1 MAAGLFMPAL
11 EAIEPERLPIS
22 VPAGVPRERAMA
34 LASSAPSNQQVL
46 DACKQAYTAHQP
58 AVDAVTTSS
67 VDTAQAPSAQHDI
80 DALHTYDWNR
90 KVAAPKLTTPIL
102 QAPTMAPARKAVDKD
117 GAFATWFIGVEASA
131 DIIIGG
137 TGGVG
142 VGVGIPSGQPM
153 WMAYG
158 GLRISVNI
166 DIAVNINTGV
176 FLEAPSDVAGDY
188 IGIEMS
194 AEPIYEGPSLGL
206 GIHLSTDLS
215 EIRGFS
221 LAVGVELGLLPFNVA
236 VVYGTIATA
245 LGARPAYGMRPVDQP
260 VVAPPPMVRQMGA
273 MG

>member
-1 MAAGLFMPAL
+1 
-11 EAIEPERLPIS
+11 
-22 VPAGVPRERAMA
+22 
-34 LASSAPSNQQVL
+34 
-46 DACKQAYTAHQP
+46 
-58 AVDAVTTSS
+58 
-67 VDTAQAPSAQHDI
+67 
-80 DALHTYDWNR
+80 
-90 KVAAPKLTTPIL
+90 
-102 QAPTMAPARKAVDKD
+102 
-117 GAFATWFIGVEASA
+117 
-131 DIIIGG
+131 
-137 TGGVG
+137 
-142 VGVGIPSGQPM
+142 
-153 WMAYG
+153 MAYG